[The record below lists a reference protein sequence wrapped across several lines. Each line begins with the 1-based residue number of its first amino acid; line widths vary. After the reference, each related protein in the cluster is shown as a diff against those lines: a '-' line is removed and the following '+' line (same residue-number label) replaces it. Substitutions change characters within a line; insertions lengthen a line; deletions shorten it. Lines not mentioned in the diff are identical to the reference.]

1 MRDNYEYID
10 PDYIYTDLTT
20 GVLRNLPNITDPN
33 DLLFFESTAVLK
45 QSYALTSMKKILN
58 FLISKSHSYNK
69 IKTFN
74 FEKNNLLTTHCVY
87 NAIAMYYIKEVIYM
101 ARTIQVRVDEQ
112 LKDSAD
118 ILFSSLGLDTSTAI
132 RIFLVASIEAGGI
145 PFAVAHGIDRDSV
158 IREAISYRKSGGE
171 FLTAEQSLA
180 NMQAAIKAGTEH
192 GI

>member
-1 MRDNYEYID
+1 
-10 PDYIYTDLTT
+10 
-20 GVLRNLPNITDPN
+20 
-33 DLLFFESTAVLK
+33 
-45 QSYALTSMKKILN
+45 
-58 FLISKSHSYNK
+58 
-69 IKTFN
+69 
-74 FEKNNLLTTHCVY
+74 
-87 NAIAMYYIKEVIYM
+87 M

-118 ILFSSLGLDTSTAI
+118 VLFSSLGLDTSTAI

-158 IREAISYRKSGGE
+158 IREAINYRKSGGE

-180 NMQAAIKAGTEH
+180 NMKAAIKLGTEY